1 MAPNRDGESRDQ
13 VRLGQ
18 LEQLQMLLNRAYLNV
33 DFYRR
38 RMDRLGLQP
47 EDIATFEDFRRFPFT
62 TSGDLAAHYPY
73 GLFAVPLKS
82 VVRLKI
88 THSRDGSP
96 VVVGFTRRDIQL
108 WQNLMAR
115 LYTQLGVTDRDIV
128 QVAYN
133 YSLFPGAFT
142 FNHAAEQIG
151 ATLAP
156 SAMTSATLQLKIMQ
170 DFRSTVLA
178 TTPSFAV
185 HILSTLK
192 AARNGRIGQVKSD
205 LRLLLLGPEPV
216 PDETRKLLHDGL
228 QAEVHGLYGVSEMI
242 EPGIAGE
249 CRAGSGYH
257 LAEEHFLAEIVHPVS
272 GQPVPAGQEGEL
284 VITTLA
290 AEAYPLIRYRTGDV
304 TVLRETPCACGRGGA
319 RLGEILRR
327 TDDRLSIRGI
337 PCYPAQIGNILRGL
351 DPSISD
357 FRLLVH
363 RRFGLGDH
371 LDILVARADGQRLA
385 ADSRG
390 ADLDQMRST
399 LRRVL
404 GFGARLQIV
413 AAADLPAPG
422 LIEKTVFL
430 DT

>member
-1 MAPNRDGESRDQ
+1 MAPRIDGESRDQ

-47 EDIATFEDFRRFPFT
+47 EDIASFADFRRFPFT
-62 TSGDLAAHYPY
+62 TSDDLAAHYPY

-108 WQNLMAR
+108 WQNLMAG

-178 TTPSFAV
+178 TTPSFAI
-185 HILSTLK
+185 HILNTLK

-205 LRLLLLGPEPV
+205 LRLLLVGPEPV
-216 PDETRKLLHDGL
+216 PDETRKLLQEGL
-228 QAEVHGLYGVSEMI
+228 QAEVYGLYGVSEMI

-249 CRAGSGYH
+249 CPVRSGYH
-257 LAEEHFLAEIVHPVS
+257 LAEQHFLAEIVHPVS
-272 GQPVPAGQEGEL
+272 GQPVPTGQEGEL

-304 TVLRETPCACGRGGA
+304 TVVRETPCACGRASA

-351 DPSISD
+351 DPAISD

-371 LDILVARADGQRLA
+371 LDILVARAGDQRYA
-385 ADSRG
+385 ADRRG
-390 ADLDQMRST
+390 ADLEQMRST

-430 DT
+430 DP